1 MNKKQQ
7 TYVLILF
14 IFMLGIIF
22 PSLAEVIILCFLV
35 ITILFTLVSTF
46 LVLDDNCDEKIEN
59 LIKKIQ
65 KRLNNLAGI
74 EVDGEQ
80 R

>member
-1 MNKKQQ
+1 MNKTQQ